1 MKKLILLIW
10 IFSLLPG
17 ILLAQNERA
26 EKKAARKAAKA
37 QDMEDKYNKAVTAI
51 ADTDFVIFPGTVRW
65 NYRENLPIGCDIAY
79 FLSVEK
85 DYLFLQVTADKYC
98 RQYAIEDY
106 QQSTDQ
112 DGNIKILLVTDSYNN
127 HDNPIEINL
136 QKGNIIA
143 DIYCKRE
150 NWRLFGEL
158 LPTSESGYFKKPI
171 YYLDEQYLSKKDR

>member
-10 IFSLLPG
+10 IFSFLPG
-17 ILLAQNERA
+17 ILWAQNERA

-37 QDMEDKYNKAVTAI
+37 QDIEDKYNKAVIAI

-65 NYRENLPIGCDIAY
+65 NFRENLPIGGDIAY
-79 FLSVEK
+79 FFSIEK
-85 DYLFLQVTADKYC
+85 KYLFSQVTAGNYC
-98 RQYAIEDY
+98 RQYIIEDY

-112 DGNIKILLVTDSYNN
+112 DGNIKILLITDSYNN
-127 HDNPIEINL
+127 HDRPIEINL
-136 QKGNIIA
+136 QKGNNIA

-158 LPTSESGYFKKPI
+158 LSTSESGYLKKPI
-171 YYLDEQYLSKKDR
+171 YYRDEQYLRKKNR